1 MSMFESGDYRWR
13 ETCFVLFDAANRP
26 SLEKIHQVLS
36 SINDQYVLTNLSA
49 DEQALFDSLSLLS
62 PEDLSALD
70 ICYIE
75 GDEVVEQT
83 TALAEEMD
91 PVACAEA
98 LPEGIEKIKEY
109 TGRFDVLHF
118 EQTGLLDGRED
129 EDAMLDPSTLLLVLA
144 TLAKMTGGVAID
156 PQSGSIITDE

>member
-13 ETCFVLFDAANRP
+13 ETCFVLFDVANRP
-26 SLEKIHQVLS
+26 PLEKIHQVLS
-36 SINDQYVLTNLSA
+36 SLNDQYLLTNLSA
-49 DEQALFDSLSLLS
+49 DEQGLFDSLSLLS
-62 PEDLSALD
+62 PEDFSALD

-83 TALAEEMD
+83 AALAEEMG
-91 PVACAEA
+91 PVACAES
-98 LPEGIEKIKEY
+98 LPDGIEKIKKY

-118 EQTGLLDGRED
+118 EQTGAADGRED

-144 TLAKMTGGVAID
+144 ALAKMTGGVAID
-156 PQSGSIITDE
+156 PQSGSVITNE